1 MATNGKHSWKF
12 VRIGGVDQVIFRN
25 GADVTS
31 ISQLDQKLWMAL
43 AMPTRG
49 VEFDPK
55 TADLI
60 DTDKDGRIRPPEVIA
75 AVKWAEGAFKDAGDV
90 LKGGDAVSLSA
101 IKDVNLLTGA
111 KRILASLNKP
121 DAQSITLADVSDTVK
136 VMAETKFNGDGVVIA
151 ESAGSEDV
159 KKAIEEIIATLGAV
173 TDRSGKPGINQAK
186 LDQFFT
192 EAQALSDWAAKGE
205 ADKSLTPLGFDGTA
219 AASAAIKAVKT
230 KVDDFF
236 ARCRLAAFDPRALA
250 ALNRS
255 ETEYLAI
262 AAKDMSIT
270 AQEVSGFPLAKIE
283 PNAALPLAGAVN
295 PAWAAAL
302 ATLSTAAIT
311 PLLGASRA
319 SITEVDWMA
328 VQGKL
333 AAFDAWTG
341 GKPGTPAES
350 LGLARLR
357 EMSASGV
364 KDKIAALIKEDS
376 ALEGEF
382 SQITGVEKLVRFQK
396 DLGELLT
403 NFVNFADF
411 YGKSGAVFQA
421 GTLYL
426 DNRSC
431 NLCIDVTEPGKHATL
446 AGLAGCYLAYC
457 DCTRPGGLKRQIV
470 AVFSDGDSDNLMV
483 GRNGVFY
490 DRKGQDWDATIAKVI
505 SNPISIREAFWMPYK
520 KMVRLIEEMAAK
532 RAAAAEAESDKKMA
546 GAATAVAT
554 ADKSKPAEPKKMD
567 VGTVAALG
575 VAVGAIGA
583 AVTGLATGVMK
594 LPGWQMP
601 LVFVALMLIIS
612 GPSMIIA
619 WLKLRKRNL
628 GPILD
633 ANGWAINNCARMNVP
648 FGKSLTDM
656 PVIPPGSERSLE
668 DPFAEKGRPWKL
680 YFIILAILVLGWCW
694 YDGKLDE
701 RLPNKITSTQVLGDN
716 APATKRAKKAA
727 EAAKV
732 LKDAEDAKK
741 AAAEA
746 AAPART
752 PAPTQ

>member
-1 MATNGKHSWKF
+1 MATNSKHSWKF
-12 VRIGGVDQVIFRN
+12 VRIGGVDQVVFRF
-25 GADVTS
+25 GADV
-31 ISQLDQKLWMAL
+31 ININQLDQKLWMAL

-55 TADLI
+55 TADLV

-75 AVKWAEGAFKDAGDV
+75 AVKWVEGAFKDPGDI
-90 LKGGDAVSLSA
+90 LKGSDSVALSA
-101 IKDVNLLTGA
+101 IKDAGLLAGA

-121 DAQSITLADVSDTVK
+121 DAQTITLADVSDTVK

-151 ESAGSEDV
+151 ESAGSDDV
-159 KKAIEEIIATLGAV
+159 KKAVEEIMATLGPV
-173 TDRSGKPGINQAK
+173 TDRSGKPGVNQAK
-186 LDQFFT
+186 LDKFFA
-192 EAQALSDWAAKGE
+192 EAQALSDWAVKGE
-205 ADKSLTPLGFDGTA
+205 ADKSLTPLGFEGTA
-219 AASAAIKAVKT
+219 AASGAIKAVKA

-236 ARCRLAAFDPRALA
+236 ARCRLAAFDARALA

-270 AQEVSGFPLAKIE
+270 AQEVAGFPLAKIE
-283 PNAALPLAGAVN
+283 PNAALPLSGPVN
-295 PAWAAAL
+295 PAWAGAL
-302 ATLSTAAIT
+302 ATLSKAAIA
-311 PLLGASRA
+311 PLLGAPRS

-328 VQGKL
+328 VQGRL
-333 AAFDAWTG
+333 AVFDAWAG
-341 GKPGTPAES
+341 SKLATPVEA

-357 EMSASGV
+357 ELLASGV
-364 KDKIAALIKEDS
+364 KDKIAKLIQEDS

-382 SQITGVEKLVRFQK
+382 SQIAGVEKLIRFQK

-403 NFVNFADF
+403 NFVNFTDF
-411 YGKSGAVFQA
+411 YGKTGAVFQA

-490 DRKGQDWDATIAKVI
+490 DRKGQDWDAMIAKVI

-520 KMVRLIEEMAAK
+520 KLVRMIEEMAAK
-532 RAAAAEAESDKKMA
+532 RAAAAEAESDKRMA
-546 GAATAVAT
+546 GAATAIST
-554 ADKSKPAEPKKMD
+554 ADKGKPAEPKKVD

-583 AVTGLATGVMK
+583 AVAGLATGLMK
-594 LPGWQMP
+594 LAAWQIP
-601 LVFVALMLIIS
+601 LVFVALLLIIS

-633 ANGWAINNCARMNVP
+633 ANGWAINNCAKMNIP
-648 FGKSLTDM
+648 FGRSLTNM

-668 DPFAEKGRPWKL
+668 DPFAEKKRPWKFYITL
-680 YFIILAILVLGWCW
+680 LVILVVALCW
-694 YDGKLDE
+694 YKGKLDGNLPT
-701 RLPNKITSTQVLGDN
+701 RLKSTSVMGTN
-716 APATKRAKKAA
+716 APAWTPTTNAPAA
-727 EAAKV
+727 TPPP
-732 LKDAEDAKK
+732 
-741 AAAEA
+741 
-746 AAPART
+746 AAPAA
-752 PAPTQ
+752 PAPPPAAPASAAP